1 MSETTPP
8 STPLKRGRAKPWKPG
23 QSGNPA
29 GRPKGA
35 RHKTTL
41 AMEALLDGECASDFP
56 PTNSA
61 GPRLWAGF
69 TDARSVNT
77 AVEVERENDPPR
89 TLCDPHHPA

>member
-1 MSETTPP
+1 MN
-8 STPLKRGRAKPWKPG
+8 AKATEPIEVGTMRKS
-23 QSGNPA
+23 QS
-29 GRPKGA
+29 
-35 RHKTTL
+35 
-41 AMEALLDGECASDFP
+41 CASDFP